1 MSDQTLSWLEQHAYD
16 LRNAIAATDES
27 ITGDA
32 QILAQPAKLKKRIT
46 DLEDA
51 LHLIGECTAC
61 PSCKHRALD
70 ALAGGASK
78 RERVWRGPGYLEQ
91 TGYIDPQG

>member
-1 MSDQTLSWLEQHAYD
+1 MSEQTLSWLEQHAYN

-27 ITGDA
+27 ITSDD
-32 QILAQPAKLKKRIT
+32 QLLAQPATMKQRID
-46 DLEDA
+46 DLEVA
-51 LHLIGECTAC
+51 LQMIGECTAC

-78 RERVWRGPGYLEQ
+78 RKQV
-91 TGYIDPQG
+91 TS